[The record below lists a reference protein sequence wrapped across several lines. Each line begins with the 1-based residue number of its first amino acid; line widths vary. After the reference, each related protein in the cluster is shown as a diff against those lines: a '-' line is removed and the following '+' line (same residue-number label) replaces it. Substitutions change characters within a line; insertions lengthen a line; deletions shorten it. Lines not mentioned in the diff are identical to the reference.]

1 MNDSKDAG
9 IAQLI
14 AHTPVDDGT
23 TRLWHA
29 SMMKSPQPAIDD
41 AVRAAARQLNETLRR
56 GFMEDFEIW
65 ANKRPALQIMQLPT
79 DGPFGRSRI
88 WYSQFYN
95 PRAKATQ
102 LVARVNGVHTAKGC
116 PSMAEFTAQHAVVG

>member
-1 MNDSKDAG
+1 MNDSTEAG

-29 SMMKSPQPAIDD
+29 SMMKSPKPVIDD
-41 AVRAAARQLNETLRR
+41 EVREAARFTNETLKH
-56 GFMEDFEIW
+56 GIQEDFEIW

-79 DGPFGRSRI
+79 DGPFDKSRI

-95 PRAKATQ
+95 PPCESRADSPAGHGS
-102 LVARVNGVHTAKGC
+102 ACAPKGC
-116 PSMAEFTAQHAVVG
+116 PSVAEFAERP